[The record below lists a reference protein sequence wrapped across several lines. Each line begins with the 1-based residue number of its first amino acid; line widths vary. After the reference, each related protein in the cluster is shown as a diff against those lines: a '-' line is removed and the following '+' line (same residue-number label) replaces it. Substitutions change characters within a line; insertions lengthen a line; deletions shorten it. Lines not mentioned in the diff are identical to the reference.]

1 VGKESNMAGK
11 NEVKIEWLGHSC
23 FLISLD
29 DSVKIVTDPFDES
42 VGYPTP
48 DVTADV
54 CLVSHD
60 HFDHNC
66 VSVVKGKPQVVK
78 GTGEKEAKQVKFKGV
93 ASFHDEKE
101 GSQRGKNTIFTW
113 ELGGIK
119 FAHAGDLGVKLSP
132 AQLKEI
138 GTVDVLF
145 LPVGGYYTIDAK
157 TATETVSSL
166 NPKVVIPMHYKMPF
180 MGTNFPIATVE
191 DFLKGKESVIKTGKS
206 QVSFTKESLPTKTTV
221 YVLEYRK

>member
-1 VGKESNMAGK
+1 MASK
-11 NEVKIEWLGHSC
+11 NEVKIEWIGHSC
-23 FLISLD
+23 FLISLN
-29 DSVKIVTDPFDES
+29 DSIKIVTDPFDKS

-60 HFDHNC
+60 HFDHNY

-78 GTGEKEAKQVKFKGV
+78 GTGEKEAKQIKFKGV
-93 ASFHDEKE
+93 ASFHDEQE

-113 ELGGIK
+113 GLGGIK
-119 FAHAGDLGVKLSP
+119 FAHAGDLGADLSP

-138 GTVDVLF
+138 GAVDVLF
-145 LPVGGYYTIDAK
+145 IPVGGFYTIDAK
-157 TATETVSSL
+157 VATKLVANL

-180 MGTNFPIATVE
+180 MGANFPIATVDE
-191 DFLKGKESVIKTGKS
+191 FLKGKESVIKAGKS
-206 QVSFTKESLPTKTTV
+206 QVSFNKESLPKTTTI
-221 YVLEYRK
+221 YVLEYKKDK